1 MHSGIFALL
10 LAVLVPCDASGGE
23 QGEAAINRFVALVH
37 AANPMQTG
45 FVIDVGAN
53 NGQWARQILER
64 VRKYGTRMR
73 VEPILFEPQRE
84 YAAGLQKL
92 ASDWGGK
99 FYPAVAW
106 TKATNLSFYLS
117 NFKEASSLSEQLALT
132 FSRPEVNTR
141 VNHIT
146 VPAVDLS
153 RVLRSCVWRARG
165 GPVILKLDVEAAE
178 YDLLPRLLI
187 TGALCRC
194 TFLLVEWH
202 LNALPPERK
211 LEAVMLRNAF
221 DKLLARGCFR
231 PPRLIIH
238 DEDFLNNFGEP
249 IPGLGELA
257 ARYKMHEQLPRR
269 RPFAVAA
276 SVLANRTERV
286 LSTRARLHAPLHFIQ
301 KRAT

>member
-1 MHSGIFALL
+1 MRARSLGLLVAALV
-10 LAVLVPCDASGGE
+10 ACDASGGE
-23 QGEAAINRFVALVH
+23 QGEAAINRFVSLVH
-37 AANPMQTG
+37 AAYPMQTG

-53 NGQWARQILER
+53 NGQWARHVLER
-64 VRKYGTRMR
+64 VREYGTRMR
-73 VEPILFEPQRE
+73 VEPILFEPQKE
-84 YAAGLQKL
+84 YAESLRQL
-92 ASDWGGK
+92 AFDWGGT
-99 FYPAVAW
+99 FHPAVAW
-106 TKATNLSFYLS
+106 TRATNLTFYLS

-132 FSRPEVNTR
+132 FSKPEVNSR
-141 VNHIT
+141 VRRVT
-146 VPAVDLS
+146 VPAVNFAN
-153 RVLRSCVWRARG
+153 VLRNCVQRARG
-165 GPVILKLDVEAAE
+165 GPIILKLDVEAAE

-211 LEAVMLRNAF
+211 LQGVLLRNTV
-221 DKLLARGCFR
+221 DELLTRGCFR

-257 ARYKMHEQLPRR
+257 ARYLVDRHLPNR

-276 SVLANRTERV
+276 SVIAGRGE
-286 LSTRARLHAPLHFIQ
+286 
-301 KRAT
+301 K

>member
-1 MHSGIFALL
+1 MVPSSLLAL
-10 LAVLVPCDASGGE
+10 LAVLVPCDASGE
-23 QGEAAINRFVALVH
+23 QGEAAINRFVNLVH
-37 AANPMQTG
+37 AATFTQTG
-45 FVIDVGAN
+45 FVVDVGAN
-53 NGQWARQILER
+53 NGQWAKHVLQR
-64 VRKYGTRMR
+64 VREQRTRMR

-84 YAAGLQKL
+84 YAMELEKL
-92 ASDWGGK
+92 ASDWGGT

-106 TKATNLSFYLS
+106 IKATNRSFYLS
-117 NFKEASSLSEQLALT
+117 DFKEASSLSEQLALT
-132 FSRPEVNTR
+132 FSKPEVKKR
-141 VNHIT
+141 VSSVT
-146 VPAVDLS
+146 VPAVDLA
-153 RVLRSCVWRARG
+153 RVLRNCVLRARG

-194 TFLLVEWH
+194 TFLLIEWH

-211 LEAVMLRNAF
+211 LQGVMLRNAF
-221 DKLLARGCFR
+221 DGLLTRGCFR

-257 ARYKMHEQLPRR
+257 ARYKMHEHLPRR

-276 SVLANRTERV
+276 SAIA
-286 LSTRARLHAPLHFIQ
+286 SRAE
-301 KRAT
+301 

>member
-1 MHSGIFALL
+1 MPSSLLALL
-10 LAVLVPCDASGGE
+10 AMLVRCNAAGGE
-23 QGEAAINRFVALVH
+23 QGEAAINRFVH
-37 AANPMQTG
+37 AVQAATPMQTG

-53 NGQWARQILER
+53 NGQWARHVLER
-64 VRKYGTRMR
+64 VREYGTRMR

-84 YAAGLQKL
+84 YALELQKL
-92 ASDWGGK
+92 ANDWGGT
-99 FYPAVAW
+99 FHPAVAW
-106 TKATNLSFYLS
+106 TRATNLSFYLS

-132 FSRPEVNTR
+132 FSRPEVNSR
-141 VNHIT
+141 VSRVT
-146 VPAVDLS
+146 VPAVDLA

-165 GPVILKLDVEAAE
+165 GPIILKLDVEAAE

-194 TFLLVEWH
+194 TFLIVEWH
-202 LNALPPERK
+202 LNALPPARK
-211 LEAVMLRNAF
+211 LEGVLLRNAF
-221 DKLLARGCFR
+221 DGLLARGCFR

-257 ARYKMHEQLPRR
+257 ARYQVNRHLPNR

-276 SVLANRTERV
+276 SAIAGRSERYSKAA
-286 LSTRARLHAPLHFIQ
+286 LG
-301 KRAT
+301 

>member
-1 MHSGIFALL
+1 MRAHLLGLL
-10 LAVLVPCDASGGE
+10 LAALVACDASGGE
-23 QGEAAINRFVALVH
+23 QGEAAINRFVKLVH
-37 AANPMQTG
+37 ATPPTQTG

-53 NGQWARQILER
+53 NGQWARHVLQR
-64 VRKYGTRMR
+64 VRGYGTRMR

-84 YAAGLQKL
+84 YAAPLKQL
-92 ASDWGGK
+92 ADDWGGT

-106 TKATNLSFYLS
+106 TRATNLSFYLS

-132 FSRPEVNTR
+132 FSKPEVNTHTRR
-141 VNHIT
+141 VT
-146 VPAVDLS
+146 VPAVDLA
-153 RVLRSCVWRARG
+153 RVLRNCVQRARG
-165 GPVILKLDVEAAE
+165 GPIIVKLDVEAAE

-202 LNALPPERK
+202 LNALPPEQR
-211 LEAVMLRNAF
+211 LQGVLLRSAF

-231 PPRLIIH
+231 PPRLVIH

-257 ARYKMHEQLPRR
+257 ARYQVNRHLPNR

-276 SVLANRTERV
+276 SAIADRGE
-286 LSTRARLHAPLHFIQ
+286 
-301 KRAT
+301 K